1 MSEMIPTSARS
12 NTTNSH
18 LGEGAQVNSTTNRW
32 LAMPTENAEFEML
45 EPGAYNGVCVGLTL
59 RNFRNYNNPDQMDE
73 KVQFVFQIVEGGQ
86 QFYLRSRPCKITL
99 NEKSNLYLLINSWT
113 KATLE
118 RMSNGFSCDKM
129 VGYGA
134 QLVTTTREGKDGKVY
149 AELANI
155 LPLKKGTKVQVTPAE
170 IPAYLARGVIDQL
183 WAPGITVK
191 PETTVKAAPDPN
203 AAYRAGAPVNDAAP
217 DFGLGVPAATM
228 AAQTKT
234 PPAAQVTQNGNP
246 AEFMGVTNPPAQ
258 PATAAEAPES
268 DDDSDLPF

>member
-1 MSEMIPTSARS
+1 
-12 NTTNSH
+12 
-18 LGEGAQVNSTTNRW
+18 
-32 LAMPTENAEFEML
+32 MPTENAEFEML

-203 AAYRAGAPVNDAAP
+203 AAYRAGQPVNDAAP
-217 DFGLGVPAATM
+217 DFGLATPTVPQNKM
-228 AAQTKT
+228 PQM
-234 PPAAQVTQNGNP
+234 PPAAKVTQNGNP

-258 PATAAEAPES
+258 PQTGVVQE
-268 DDDSDLPF
+268 DDDDSSDLPF